1 MKWDRMAV
9 KDFIRNNWPAI
20 TICVTATA
28 IAIAAVVMLRN
39 VPPDRIVIATGGQ
52 GGAYYKFGNRYREEL
67 ARAGVKA
74 EVRATNGAPENL
86 ALLHDP
92 KSGVS
97 AALIQGGTVGPDDAK
112 DLETLGTVFYEPLW
126 LFGKRG
132 VTGKGLGG
140 LRGKSIAVGP
150 DNSGTQKLVL
160 ELLQRHGIDGK
171 VSRLLPLSTGEGRD
185 RLLAG
190 TIDAAFMVASW
201 EAPDIQRLLA
211 EPSIELT
218 GYPQADAYV
227 ALDPFLHKVMVPRGL
242 RDLATDQP
250 PADVALVA
258 PRASLV
264 VRKDLHPAIEFLLLR
279 AARQIHAAPGVF
291 QSANEFPSDENAG
304 LPLSDAARRFYK
316 QDLPFLYNY
325 LPYWIAD
332 LIGKA
337 VFLLIPIIGVLYP
350 MMRFLPTVYD
360 WTVRH
365 RIRRLYGELRILDDR
380 LKTAAGRDDLNRIN
394 AALEHLEEHANS
406 LKVPVAYAN
415 QLYDLRQHI
424 GVVRASLNR
433 QADKAPE
440 AVLSGRRSPEG
451 APAKSES
458 AVPAE

>member
-1 MKWDRMAV
+1 MAV
-9 KDFIRNNWPAI
+9 KDFIGNNWPAI
-20 TICVTATA
+20 TITVTAAA
-28 IAIAAVVMLRN
+28 IAVAAIVMLRN
-39 VPPDRIVIATGGQ
+39 VPPDKIVIATGGQ

-67 ARAGVKA
+67 AAAGVKA
-74 EVRATNGAPENL
+74 EVRATNGSPENL

-92 KSGVS
+92 KSGVA
-97 AALIQGGTVGPDDAK
+97 AALVQGGTVGPDDAK

-132 VTGKGLGG
+132 VTGKGIGG
-140 LRGKSIAVGP
+140 LRGKTVAIGP

-171 VSRLLPLSTGEGRD
+171 VSKLLPLTTGESRD

-211 EPSIELT
+211 EPNIELT

-227 ALDPFLHKVMVPRGL
+227 ALDPFLHKVTVPRGL

-250 PADVALVA
+250 PADIVLIA

-291 QSANEFPSDENAG
+291 HEANEFPSDEAAG
-304 LPLSDAARRFYK
+304 LPVSEAAKRFYK

-365 RIRRLYGELRILDDR
+365 RIRRLYGELRLLDEQ
-380 LKTAAGRDDLNRIN
+380 LKAGRSREVIARIST
-394 AALEHLEEHANS
+394 ALEHLEEQAYA
-406 LKVPVAYAN
+406 LKVPIAYAN

-424 GVVRASLNR
+424 GVVRATLDR
-433 QADKAPE
+433 QTEKAAE
-440 AVLSGRRSPEG
+440 ALKASPRSPET
-451 APAKSES
+451 APAKSG
-458 AVPAE
+458 APVTAK